1 MGGGSPGRR
10 PRHQG
15 ARGSPGDDSGATD
28 VAHSTADVLNV
39 SARAGEP
46 TGKGPLHD
54 AAQAYDRASREPY
67 GRAGPTSLSATDLR
81 LAATT
86 LALVARAGRDDGAA
100 LVALTVALAG
110 LLDAVAEFSTGQAR
124 GAQAAAAGAEPGR
137 PAEQLHGVGT
147 SWGPVGRQRQL
158 GLPQRWFP
166 CPPASRLRARSS
178 PLGV

>member
-1 MGGGSPGRR
+1 M
-10 PRHQG
+10 
-15 ARGSPGDDSGATD
+15 
-28 VAHSTADVLNV
+28 LNV

-124 GAQAAAAGAEPGR
+124 GAQAAAAGQSPGAR
-137 PAEQLHGVGT
+137 RSSCMALGPHGGR
-147 SWGPVGRQRQL
+147 WGGSGNSGCL
-158 GLPQRWFP
+158 SGGSLALP
-166 CPPASRLRARSS
+166 PPACELAPHR
-178 PLGV
+178 